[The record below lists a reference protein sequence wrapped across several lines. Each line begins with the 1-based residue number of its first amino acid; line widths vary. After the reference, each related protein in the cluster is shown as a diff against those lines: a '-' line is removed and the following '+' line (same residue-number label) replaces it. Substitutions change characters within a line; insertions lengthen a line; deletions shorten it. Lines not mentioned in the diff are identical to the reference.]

1 MRKIVIVSIL
11 LFLISVSCRQVLAD
25 DYLIKGRNSLYV
37 GEVVT
42 FSVGIKSGGQI
53 SSEKIKWESS
63 NEEIFVVDN
72 TGVVSVLAPG
82 VARLAATFEIG
93 GEEFE
98 VYDLI
103 TTSILDGDLVPSE
116 YVIDGPDRSY
126 KGQRGQF
133 AIISD
138 DSDGADVFSVS
149 WTSGNMDA
157 LFVDEETG
165 DYATL
170 GDEGTV
176 IVTAR
181 LDTEIGEITKKKEI
195 TLYDGTLVLEY
206 DISNRYIR
214 LPLSF
219 RTDED
224 YFGEFFVIPHD
235 LIIDWGDGEET
246 VIDVEGGVGV
256 VPNAFGHLYSD
267 DFVSSNKTVLVSI
280 SGEIIRL
287 MVSSQQLAGGTGE
300 AQAEGWI
307 DVKQWGNAAFIGP
320 DMSASHQPY
329 YQGPFGMY
337 GGVDFSA
344 TDSPYL
350 EGSLGNFFN
359 TGYQDRGFNPDVGH
373 WDTSSLTDMSY
384 MFHGAES
391 FNQDISNWDTSSVT
405 IMTGMFY
412 DAKSFNQ
419 DISNWDTSSVTTM
432 KELFY
437 GAESFN
443 QDISNWDT
451 SSVTNMTSMFS
462 QAGSFDGSL
471 AGWDVSNVLTFGGMF
486 YDSPL
491 FSGKGLDSW
500 KVYPWANFSTM
511 FWGSSSLDVDLSSWV
526 MLQADFVYSSGWS
539 GMFSGTNLDIAYHP
553 QGCTSDCGIDHP

>member
-1 MRKIVIVSIL
+1 MRKIVITSIL
-11 LFLISVSCRQVLAD
+11 LFLISVSCRQVLTD

-42 FSVGIKSGGQI
+42 FSVEIKSGGQI

-93 GEEFE
+93 DEEFE
-98 VYDLI
+98 VYTLI
-103 TTSILDGDLVPSE
+103 TSSILNGKPPSSA

-138 DSDGADVFSVS
+138 DSDGSDVFSVS
-149 WTSGNMDA
+149 WTSGNTDV

-165 DYATL
+165 DFSTL
-170 GDEGTV
+170 GDDGTV
-176 IVTAR
+176 IVTAF
-181 LDTEIGEITKKKEI
+181 LDTQGGEVILEKEI
-195 TLYDGTLVLEY
+195 ALYDGTLVLEC
-206 DISNRYIR
+206 DISNQYIR

-219 RTDED
+219 WTDENHL
-224 YFGEFFVIPHD
+224 GESFVIPHD

-256 VPNAFGHLYSD
+256 VSDAFSHLYSA
-267 DFVSSNKTVLVSI
+267 DFVSSNETVLVSI

-287 MVSSQQLAGGTGE
+287 MVSSQQVSGGTGE
-300 AQAEGWI
+300 AHAEGWV

-320 DMSASHQPY
+320 TASASHEPY
-329 YQGPFGMY
+329 HQGPFGMY

-350 EGSLGNFFN
+350 EGYLGGLFF

-373 WDTSSLTDMSY
+373 WDMSSVTNMSY
-384 MFHGAES
+384 MFYGSESFNQDISNWDVSNVTEMRGMFDRSKSFNQDISNWDVSSVTEMSYMFSEAES
-391 FNQDISNWDTSSVT
+391 FNQDISNWNV
-405 IMTGMFY
+405 
-412 DAKSFNQ
+412 
-419 DISNWDTSSVTTM
+419 
-432 KELFY
+432 
-437 GAESFN
+437 
-443 QDISNWDT
+443 
-451 SSVTNMTSMFS
+451 SSVTNMSYMFS
-462 QAGSFDGSL
+462 SAASFDGSL
-471 AGWDVSNVLTFGGMF
+471 AGWDVSNVVF
-486 YDSPL
+486 YDYMFSNSPL

-500 KVYPWANFSTM
+500 KVYSWANFSNM
-511 FWGSSSLDVDLSSWV
+511 FNGNVSLNVDLSSWV
-526 MLQADFVYSSGWS
+526 MRRVDFNYVSGWE
-539 GMFSGTNLDIAYHP
+539 GMFTGTNLDIAYHP
-553 QGCTSDCGIDHP
+553 QGCTSKCGTDHP

>member
-1 MRKIVIVSIL
+1 MRKIVITSIL
-11 LFLISVSCRQVLAD
+11 LFLISVSCRQVLTD

-42 FSVGIKSGGQI
+42 FSVEIKSGGQI

-93 GEEFE
+93 DEEFE
-98 VYDLI
+98 VYTLI
-103 TTSILDGDLVPSE
+103 TSSILNGKPPSSA

-138 DSDGADVFSVS
+138 DSDGSDVFSVS
-149 WTSGNMDA
+149 WTSGNTDV

-165 DYATL
+165 DFSTL
-170 GDEGTV
+170 GDDGTV
-176 IVTAR
+176 IVTAF
-181 LDTEIGEITKKKEI
+181 LDTQGGEVILEKEI
-195 TLYDGTLVLEY
+195 ALYDGTLVLEY
-206 DISNRYIR
+206 DISNQYIR

-219 RTDED
+219 RTDD
-224 YFGEFFVIPHD
+224 DGFGLASAIPHD

-246 VIDVEGGVGV
+246 VIDVVEGVGV
-256 VPNAFGHLYSD
+256 VSDAFSHDYST
-267 DFVSSNKTVLVSI
+267 DFVSSNETVLVSI

-287 MVSSQQLAGGTGE
+287 MVSSTQVAGGTGE

-320 DMSASHQPY
+320 DMDALYQPMH
-329 YQGPFGMY
+329 QGPFGMY

-350 EGSLGNFFN
+350 EGCLGNFFN
-359 TGYQDRGFNPDVGH
+359 TGYQYRGFNPDVGH
-373 WDTSSLTDMSY
+373 WDTSSLTNMSY
-384 MFHGAES
+384 MFHGAKN
-391 FNQDISNWDTSSVT
+391 FNQDISNWDVSNVT
-405 IMTGMFY
+405 NMKGMFF
-412 DAKSFNQ
+412 DAENFNQ
-419 DISNWDTSSVTTM
+419 DISNWDVSNVTDM
-432 KELFY
+432 SELFY
-437 GAESFN
+437 NAGSFN
-443 QDISNWDT
+443 RDLDHWDT
-451 SSVTNMTSMFS
+451 SSVTNMSYMFS
-462 QAGSFDGSL
+462 SAASFDGSL
-471 AGWDVSNVLTFGGMF
+471 AGWDVSNVVF
-486 YDSPL
+486 YDYMFSNSPL

-500 KVYPWANFSTM
+500 KVYSWANFSNM
-511 FWGSSSLDVDLSSWV
+511 FNGNVSLNVDLSSWV
-526 MLQADFVYSSGWS
+526 MRRVDFNYVSGWE
-539 GMFSGTNLDIAYHP
+539 GMFAGTNLDIAYHP
-553 QGCTSDCGIDHP
+553 QGCTSECGIDHP